1 VIPPVYL
8 DYAATT
14 PVDPRVAQ
22 VMAQY
27 LTGEGIFGN
36 PSSASHAYGREA
48 AQHLEA
54 ARADVAALIGAAPEC
69 MVFTSGAT
77 EADNLAILGVARG
90 RAGFGRHLV
99 SMRTEHKAVL
109 DACRRLEKEGFEL
122 SWVAPSADGLV
133 DPAAVAAA
141 LRPDTQLVSIMHA
154 NNELGV
160 IQDIPA
166 IAAACRE
173 RGVLLHTDAAQS
185 AGRLPMDVAALGAD
199 LVSLSAHKLY
209 GPKGVGALYVAARAR
224 PWVQPLLLGGG
235 QERGLRPG
243 TVPLHQVAG
252 FAAAARL
259 VRDEGSADAQRC
271 AALAGRLWAQLES
284 LPGLRFNGH
293 PGRCLPGFLSVSVE
307 GVEGESLLAGLGEL
321 ALSSGSACDS
331 AVAEPSYVLRAIGL
345 SAGLAQA
352 TLRIS
357 LGRFSTEADV
367 DLAAAAIRREVVR
380 LRAVAP

>member
-1 VIPPVYL
+1 MIPPVYL

-133 DPAAVAAA
+133 DPAAVATA

>member
-1 VIPPVYL
+1 MIPPVYL

-54 ARADVAALIGAAPEC
+54 ARADVAALIGAPPEC

-109 DACRRLEKEGFEL
+109 DACRRLEKDGFEL

-209 GPKGVGALYVAARAR
+209 GPKGVGALYVAPRAR

-243 TVPLHQVAG
+243 TVPLHQAAG

-259 VRDEGSADAQRC
+259 VRNEGSADAQRC
-271 AALAGRLWAQLES
+271 AALAGRLAAQLAS

-293 PGRCLPGFLSVSVE
+293 PRRCLPGFLSVSVE

>member
-1 VIPPVYL
+1 MIPPVYL

-54 ARADVAALIGAAPEC
+54 ARAAVAALIGAPPEC

-109 DACRRLEKEGFEL
+109 DACRRLEKDGFEL

-166 IAAACRE
+166 IATACRE

-209 GPKGVGALYVAARAR
+209 GPKGVGALYVAPRAR

-243 TVPLHQVAG
+243 TVPLHQAAG

-259 VRDEGSADAQRC
+259 VRNEGSADAQRC
-271 AALAGRLWAQLES
+271 AALAGRLAAQLAS

-293 PGRCLPGFLSVSVE
+293 PRRCLPGFLSVSVE

-357 LGRFSTEADV
+357 LGRFTTEADV

>member
-1 VIPPVYL
+1 
-8 DYAATT
+8 
-14 PVDPRVAQ
+14 
-22 VMAQY
+22 MAQY

-133 DPAAVAAA
+133 DPAAVATA

>member
-1 VIPPVYL
+1 MIPPVYL

>member
-1 VIPPVYL
+1 MIPPVYL

-54 ARADVAALIGAAPEC
+54 ARADVAALIGAPPEC

>member
-1 VIPPVYL
+1 
-8 DYAATT
+8 
-14 PVDPRVAQ
+14 
-22 VMAQY
+22 
-27 LTGEGIFGN
+27 
-36 PSSASHAYGREA
+36 
-48 AQHLEA
+48 
-54 ARADVAALIGAAPEC
+54 
-69 MVFTSGAT
+69 
-77 EADNLAILGVARG
+77 
-90 RAGFGRHLV
+90 
-99 SMRTEHKAVL
+99 
-109 DACRRLEKEGFEL
+109 
-122 SWVAPSADGLV
+122 
-133 DPAAVAAA
+133 
-141 LRPDTQLVSIMHA
+141 MHA

-185 AGRLPMDVAALGAD
+185 AGRLPMDVAELGAD

-271 AALAGRLWAQLES
+271 AALAGRLSAQLAS

-293 PGRCLPGFLSVSVE
+293 PGRRLPGFLSVSVE

-345 SAGLAQA
+345 SSGLAQA

>member
-1 VIPPVYL
+1 MIPPVYL

-77 EADNLAILGVARG
+77 EADSLAILGVARG
-90 RAGFGRHLV
+90 RASFGRHLV

-271 AALAGRLWAQLES
+271 AALAGRLWAQLAS

-293 PGRCLPGFLSVSVE
+293 PGRRLPGFLSVSVE

>member
-133 DPAAVAAA
+133 DPAAVATA

>member
-1 VIPPVYL
+1 MIPPVYL

-243 TVPLHQVAG
+243 TLPLHQVAG

>member
-1 VIPPVYL
+1 MNSPVYL

-122 SWVAPSADGLV
+122 SWVAPAADGLV

-185 AGRLPMDVAALGAD
+185 AGRLPMDVAELGAD

-271 AALAGRLWAQLES
+271 AALAGRLSAQLAS

-293 PGRCLPGFLSVSVE
+293 PGRRLPGFLSVSVE

-331 AVAEPSYVLRAIGL
+331 ALAEPSYVLRAIGL
-345 SAGLAQA
+345 SSGLAQA